1 MKKAVTEIF
10 EEICGK
16 LSRPTRFIVAGMDE
30 ANILVDKSSFP
41 VMILLPPT
49 IVDKESMTGVVDVEF
64 PFDAMLLDRFKQ
76 DTRDFSYNEVMK
88 EIVEPM
94 TDLGREFINA
104 VKHYRHE
111 DNSKLVNELLGIG
124 DRNFRPAF
132 DETDATL
139 HGVQMTCTMNL
150 WVDITSC

>member
-1 MKKAVTEIF
+1 MKKTTTEIF

-30 ANILVDKSSFP
+30 ANLLVDKSTFP

-49 IVDKESMTGVVDVEF
+49 VIDKDSMGGRTDVSF
-64 PFDAMLLDRFKQ
+64 PFDAMILDKYQ
-76 DTRDFSYNEVMK
+76 QSTRDFNYNDVIK
-88 EIVEPM
+88 TIVEPM
-94 TDLGREFINA
+94 ADLGREFINA

-111 DNSKLVNELLGIG
+111 DNSKLVSELAGMG

-139 HGVQMTCTMNL
+139 HGVQLTCTMNL
-150 WVDITSC
+150 IIDITSC